1 VQLDEKKKIV
11 EGLCEIFSKSKV
23 LIVTDYKGLN
33 VVSINELRRK
43 LREADVEYKVAK
55 NSFLIRASEDTD
67 VALIKDNFKG
77 PVAIAVS
84 YNDPVA
90 PAKILMEFAKDFE
103 KLEIKAGVMDGKAL
117 DLNAIKALAAL
128 PSQEVLLSMLLS
140 VLNGVPTSFVTALSN
155 IPKKLLNVLQAIK
168 EQKEAA

>member
-1 VQLDEKKKIV
+1 MQLYEKKKIV

-43 LREADVEYKVAK
+43 LRAADVEYKVVK
-55 NSFLIRASEDTD
+55 NSLLIRASEDTD

-90 PAKILMEFAKDFE
+90 PAKILMEFAKEFE
-103 KLEIKAGVMDGKAL
+103 KLKIKVGVMDGKAL
-117 DLNAIKALAAL
+117 DLNAITSLAAL

-140 VLNGVPTSFVTALSN
+140 ALNGVPTSFVTALSN